1 MIERRATP
9 RRPAWSGLIG
19 PLLAAVLAA
28 GCAANSNSEGNTATV
43 AATTVVTP
51 MATSISASGGAW
63 VTVAMGQL
71 DQPLNTFWQLF
82 YRPAGSTT
90 WSNQVEATAVAT
102 NGGIA
107 LAPTGGNG
115 VMVGVVPSDLLTFT
129 PIIVTDDG
137 GRSWQDGLIDAGLA
151 KTPDSLASDGAG
163 RTLALT
169 GDSTTAK
176 VLSSAHGLSTWQTVT
191 AEAQLAATPAGR
203 RCGLTA
209 LTAVTYTATTP
220 LVAGNCSN
228 PGITG
233 VFALRSGRWQAA
245 GPPTAPG
252 SPVQVLGLRTQATVT
267 TGLFA
272 TTSAADSPDLTAAWS
287 IDGGQHWT
295 ESPRLLL
302 AGSQQITSFGPAG
315 GSGVFALVADPDGT
329 DRLYTITTPGRTWSQ
344 LPPPPA
350 GTATLAITTPG
361 QPQALA
367 VNNTK
372 LTVWTLTPNSRQ
384 WTTTQTVPVNI
395 QFGSSS

>member
-1 MIERRATP
+1 M
-9 RRPAWSGLIG
+9 
-19 PLLAAVLAA
+19 
-28 GCAANSNSEGNTATV
+28 
-43 AATTVVTP
+43 
-51 MATSISASGGAW
+51 
-63 VTVAMGQL
+63 
-71 DQPLNTFWQLF
+71 
-82 YRPAGSTT
+82 
-90 WSNQVEATAVAT
+90 
-102 NGGIA
+102 
-107 LAPTGGNG
+107 
-115 VMVGVVPSDLLTFT
+115 VPSDLLTFT
-129 PIIVTDDG
+129 PIIATDDS

-169 GDSTTAK
+169 GDNTTAK
-176 VLSSAHGLSTWQTVT
+176 VLSSAHGLSNWQTVT

-209 LTAVTYTATTP
+209 LTAVTYAGTTP

-228 PGITG
+228 SGVSG
-233 VFALRSGRWQAA
+233 VFVLRSGGWQAA
-245 GPPTAPG
+245 GPPTAPA
-252 SPVQVLGLRTQATVT
+252 SPVQVLGLRTQAAVV

-272 TTSAADSPDLTAAWS
+272 TTNAADAGDLTAAWS

-295 ESPRLLL
+295 ESPSLPL
-302 AGSQQITSFGPAG
+302 AGPQRIKSFGPAD
-315 GSGVFALVADPDGT
+315 GSGVFVLVANPDDT
-329 DRLYTITTPGRTWSQ
+329 DRLYTITAPGRTWRQ

-372 LTVWTLTPNSRQ
+372 LTVWTLAPNTHQ
-384 WTTTQTVPVNI
+384 WTKTETIPVNI